1 MNYINEYK
9 KINASSKYLIYFIAY
24 NKLCKLFVRDIPN
37 NWIKKDKDG
46 LRLYIPSKDKKAMF
60 LQSKIVMSKVE
71 FEQSLKEYNLQN
83 NKNYNRGEF
92 VELLTYENYK
102 KEYKKDNI
110 RFDKLGDIEVN
121 DEQIQIKFENGHLP
135 SYKTIEKLVK

>member
-1 MNYINEYK
+1 MNYIKEYK

-37 NWIKKDKDG
+37 NWIKQEKDG
-46 LRLYIPSKDKKAMF
+46 LRLYIPSQDKKTMF
-60 LQSKIVMSKVE
+60 LKSKIVMSKLE
-71 FEQSLKEYNLQN
+71 FEISLKEYNMEY
-83 NKNYNRGEF
+83 KTNYNKGEF

-110 RFDKLGDIEVN
+110 RFDKAGDIEIN
-121 DEQIQIKFENGHLP
+121 GEQIQIKFENGHLP
-135 SYKTIEKLVK
+135 SYNTIEKLVK